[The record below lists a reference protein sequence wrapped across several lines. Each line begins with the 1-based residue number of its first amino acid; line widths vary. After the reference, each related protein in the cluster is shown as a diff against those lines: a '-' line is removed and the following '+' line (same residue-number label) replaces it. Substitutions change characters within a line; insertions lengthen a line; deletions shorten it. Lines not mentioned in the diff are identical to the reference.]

1 MILFTYKAIDDL
13 GNEVTGEITAKSEQH
28 AMEMIAQK
36 GQIPESLKKKTVS
49 PGKFWKT
56 STFDKLIFPVN
67 SRDIIL
73 FTMQFKTLLNSGIS
87 IIQIFQI
94 LEEQTENQKLS
105 TVCTEIIK
113 DLREGSSLFNAFSR
127 HNTVFSNLYCT
138 LIKAGELS
146 GALPGILE
154 RLVFILEHEDKIKSD
169 IKSAI
174 RYPLIVILFLTIA
187 FFVLLT
193 FVVPKFVTLFQEAGI
208 EMPLPTKICMFLYLF
223 LHHYWYYILGVTIAA
238 SIVLFRFIQTEKG
251 KYTRD
256 SLLMEIPF
264 VGKLLIKATM
274 SRFASIFSILHA
286 SGISV
291 LESLKIL
298 AETLNNKAIAKE
310 FDKVNEFLVEGRG
323 IAAPL
328 GKARYFPAMVV
339 NMIAIG
345 EQSGTLDDTL
355 TEISKHYDIE
365 VEYATK
371 TFSEALGP
379 ALVIGLAAV
388 VGFFAFA
395 IFLPMWD
402 LTKMVQ

>member
-1 MILFTYKAIDDL
+1 MILFTYKALDDL

-36 GQIPESLKKKTVS
+36 GQIPESVKKKTVS
-49 PGKFWKT
+49 PGKSWKT
-56 STFDKLIFPVN
+56 STFDKLIFSVN

-105 TVCTEIIK
+105 AVCIEIIK

-169 IKSAI
+169 IKFAI

-208 EMPLPTKICMFLYLF
+208 ELPLPTKICMFLYLS
-223 LHHYWYYILGVTIAA
+223 LNHYWYYILGVAIAA

-256 SLLMEIPF
+256 SLLMEVPF

-274 SRFASIFSILHA
+274 SRFASIFSILQL

-298 AETLNNKAIAKE
+298 ADTLNNKAIAKE
-310 FDKVNEFLVEGRG
+310 FDKVNELLVEGRG

-328 GKARYFPAMVV
+328 VKARYFPAMVV

-355 TEISKHYDIE
+355 AEISKHYDVE

>member
-1 MILFTYKAIDDL
+1 MNLFTYKAIDDL
-13 GNEVTGEITAKSEQH
+13 GNEVTGEITAESEEH
-28 AMEMIAQK
+28 AMEMIAQT

-56 STFDKLIFPVN
+56 SALDKLISPVT
-67 SRDIIL
+67 SKDIAL
-73 FTMQFKTLLNSGIS
+73 FTMQFKTLLQSGIS

-94 LEEQTENQKLS
+94 LEEQTENQKLCN
-105 TVCTEIIK
+105 VCTEIIK
-113 DLREGSSLFNAFSR
+113 DLREGTSLFNAFSR
-127 HNTVFSNLYCT
+127 HDTIFSNLYCT
-138 LIKAGELS
+138 LIKTGELS
-146 GALPGILE
+146 GALPDILE
-154 RLVFILEHEDKIKSD
+154 RLVFILEHEEKVKSD

-174 RYPLIVILFLTIA
+174 RYPLIVIFFLTIA

-193 FVVPKFVTLFQEAGI
+193 LVVPKFVTLFQGAGI
-208 EMPLPTKICMFLYLF
+208 ELPLPTKICIFLYLF
-223 LHHYWYYILGVTIAA
+223 LNHYWHYILGFAIAA
-238 SIVLFRFIQTEKG
+238 SIGLFLFIKTEKG

-256 SLLMEIPF
+256 SLLMKIPF
-264 VGKLLIKATM
+264 VGKLLVKSAM
-274 SRFASIFSILHA
+274 SRFASIFSILQS

-298 AETLNNKAIAKE
+298 ADTLNNKAIANE
-310 FDKVNEFLVEGRG
+310 FDKVKELLVEGRG

-328 GKARYFPAMVV
+328 GKARYFPPMVV

-355 TEISKHYDIE
+355 VEISKHYDVE

-371 TFSEALGP
+371 AFSEALGP
-379 ALVIGLAAV
+379 ALVVVLAAV
-388 VGFFAFA
+388 VCFFAFA

-402 LTKMVQ
+402 LTKIVK